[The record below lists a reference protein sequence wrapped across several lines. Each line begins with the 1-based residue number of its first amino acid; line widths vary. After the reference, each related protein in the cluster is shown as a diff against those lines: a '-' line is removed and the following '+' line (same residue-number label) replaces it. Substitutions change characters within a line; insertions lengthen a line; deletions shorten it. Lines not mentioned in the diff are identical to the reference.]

1 MRITMMLV
9 ILLASF
15 TLSATQCLSAPPS
28 KVGLSDLPANNKL
41 TRSQEASLNR
51 LFKDL
56 SGSWVGKS
64 DGFYCIG
71 EELTNARK
79 VAKSHRLEMDFSND
93 DSMVLRAKTNAQEH
107 DEFTQRIQTLTLYAN
122 QGYLRFGQ
130 NNEAGDIW
138 IEALSST
145 HVSVW
150 SVSRAGTVY
159 HLINRVLKRS
169 PSAFTLTMTT
179 YSNNRLTSHYVARMS
194 N

>member
-1 MRITMMLV
+1 MV
-9 ILLASF
+9 
-15 TLSATQCLSAPPS
+15 LSA
-28 KVGLSDLPANNKL
+28 
-41 TRSQEASLNR
+41 
-51 LFKDL
+51 
-56 SGSWVGKS
+56 
-64 DGFYCIG
+64 
-71 EELTNARK
+71 
-79 VAKSHRLEMDFSND
+79 
-93 DSMVLRAKTNAQEH
+93 KTKAQER
-107 DEFTQRIQTLTLYAN
+107 DEFTQRIQSLTLYAN
-122 QGYLRFGQ
+122 QGYLRFDQ